1 MPSHYTHGPD
11 YLDKDK
17 KKKKKFSYKTEKAK
31 LDSQM
36 SNYHKE
42 MERLKQERLKK
53 EARKKQLAE
62 AKRLA
67 EAEDKK
73 RSNYKIHKH
82 IAVSTNKKAVEL
94 PERKAVSNTKKAVK
108 LKHKAKKK

>member
-53 EARKKQLAE
+53 EAKKKREDNARKLV
-62 AKRLA
+62 
-67 EAEDKK
+67 EAEEKK
-73 RSNYKIHKH
+73 WMKKHGIKRTTNDRIPKITKRV
-82 IAVSTNKKAVEL
+82 APVKKG
-94 PERKAVSNTKKAVK
+94 TAVK